1 MNESRI
7 KIFNI
12 FFPIP
17 IYALISWKI
26 LIKIN
31 FFINELL
38 FILLICCLVKA
49 NNNINDKIKG
59 KIELHE
65 N

>member
-12 FFPIP
+12 FFPIS
-17 IYALISWKI
+17 ALISWKI

-38 FILLICCLVKA
+38 FILLICCLVQA